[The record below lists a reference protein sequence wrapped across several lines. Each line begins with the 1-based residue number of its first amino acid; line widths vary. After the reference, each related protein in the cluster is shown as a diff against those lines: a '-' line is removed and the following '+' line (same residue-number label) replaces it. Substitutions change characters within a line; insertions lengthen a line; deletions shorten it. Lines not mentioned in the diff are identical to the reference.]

1 MRKYKSVPQISLC
14 MCFRNFYG
22 KKKPK
27 NIRESSTIML
37 AFNKLLKN
45 TVLLRILFL
54 LSFRRTCLCEYVW
67 RYYKDDVPKLHFPPQ
82 KTHQKQNNQNHQ
94 GSKRPLRS
102 SSPAVYLSPTLPTI
116 SDQNCLSNLEK
127 WSFLLHN
134 EAALMSVWKCPF
146 RFSLKLS
153 AVQAHTCAFM
163 WSHWYACKKTQKDI
177 CKVNLMQKH
186 TLVTSVRG
194 MNQLH
199 AEQTASREVSW
210 WKLSM
215 LCGVMQLAGLYCR
228 CHQNMLL
235 HLFSS
240 AT

>member
-82 KTHQKQNNQNHQ
+82 KNHQKQNNQNHQ

-102 SSPAVYLSPTLPTI
+102 SSPAVYQHCPQYLTKIVCQILRNDPFCCTMR
-116 SDQNCLSNLEK
+116 
-127 WSFLLHN
+127 LH
-134 EAALMSVWKCPF
+134 
-146 RFSLKLS
+146 
-153 AVQAHTCAFM
+153 
-163 WSHWYACKKTQKDI
+163 
-177 CKVNLMQKH
+177 
-186 TLVTSVRG
+186 
-194 MNQLH
+194 
-199 AEQTASREVSW
+199 
-210 WKLSM
+210 
-215 LCGVMQLAGLYCR
+215 
-228 CHQNMLL
+228 
-235 HLFSS
+235 
-240 AT
+240 